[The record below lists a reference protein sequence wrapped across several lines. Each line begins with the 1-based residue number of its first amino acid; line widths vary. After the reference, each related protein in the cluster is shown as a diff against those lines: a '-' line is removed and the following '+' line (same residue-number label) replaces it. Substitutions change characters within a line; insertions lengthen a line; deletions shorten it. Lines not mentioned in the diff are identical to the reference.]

1 MMLKPQEAPLS
12 ARLSDEEFA
21 WLSEQGHELTLESGQ
36 WLNADG
42 ELADNFYVLLDGEL
56 QAIAGE
62 NGEERIFSCRPENEA
77 PLLIGTPFLISARAQ
92 RRSCLLKVGADA
104 YLEQVASS
112 SEANNLLVSGLVWR
126 MRATET
132 LLHQNEKMAALGRM
146 AAGLAHELNNPASAG
161 RRAASQLG
169 DDLTTLYSLTIRLG
183 EHHLTPAQLER
194 LVQLQQEAGDCAVVH
209 DWDPVT
215 RSDREEEL
223 GNWLEA
229 HDVERAWK
237 LAITLLEGGVSPQRL
252 EDFAQHL
259 APESLSDA
267 LNWLAG
273 VMAVGRHL
281 NVIEQSTTRISELV
295 EAVKAYSYM
304 DQAALKEVDVHAG
317 LENTLTILGYKLKS
331 IHVEREYAPDLPHIV
346 AYGSELNQV
355 WTNLI
360 DNAVEAMD
368 GRGTIRL
375 RTRQEGNQ
383 IVVEIADN
391 GPGIPQQ
398 VQAHLFEP
406 FLTTKDVGKGTGLG
420 LNIVY
425 RIVHERHEG
434 DIRVRSQPD
443 DTCFQIRL
451 PIRRELNVEP
461 RGANGNGAL

>member
-1 MMLKPQEAPLS
+1 MMLNPREAPLS

-21 WLSEQGHELTLESGQ
+21 WLSEQGQELTLEGEQ
-36 WLNADG
+36 GLNADG
-42 ELADNFYVLLDGEL
+42 DLADNFYVLLDGEL
-56 QAIAGE
+56 QVIVGE
-62 NGEERIFSCRPENEA
+62 NGGERMFSCRPENEA
-77 PLLIGTPFLISARAQ
+77 PLLIGTPFLTGARAL
-92 RRSCLLKVGADA
+92 RRSRLLKIGADA
-104 YLEQVASS
+104 YLERVASS

-126 MRATET
+126 MRVTET
-132 LLHQNEKMAALGRM
+132 LLHQNEKMAALGQM
-146 AAGLAHELNNPASAG
+146 AAGLTHEINNPASAG

-183 EHHLTPAQLER
+183 EHHLTPSQLER
-194 LVQLQQEAGDCAVVH
+194 LVQLQQEAGDCAVVN
-209 DWDPVT
+209 DLDPVA

-259 APESLSDA
+259 AAESLSDA
-267 LNWLAG
+267 LNWLVG

-281 NVIEQSTTRISELV
+281 TVIEQSTTRISELV
-295 EAVKAYSYM
+295 EAVKAYSYV
-304 DQAALKEVDVHAG
+304 DQAALKEVDVHEG
-317 LENTLTILGYKLKS
+317 LENTLTMLGYKLKS
-331 IHVEREYAPDLPHIV
+331 IQVEREYAPDLPCIM
-346 AYGSELNQV
+346 ANGSELNQV

-360 DNAVEAMD
+360 DNAADAMD

-391 GPGIPQQ
+391 GPGIPQR

-406 FLTTKDVGKGTGLG
+406 FFTTKEVGKGTGLG

-425 RIVHERHEG
+425 RIVRERHGG
-434 DIRVRSQPD
+434 DIRVRSEAH

-451 PIRRELNVEP
+451 PIRRELHTD
-461 RGANGNGAL
+461 